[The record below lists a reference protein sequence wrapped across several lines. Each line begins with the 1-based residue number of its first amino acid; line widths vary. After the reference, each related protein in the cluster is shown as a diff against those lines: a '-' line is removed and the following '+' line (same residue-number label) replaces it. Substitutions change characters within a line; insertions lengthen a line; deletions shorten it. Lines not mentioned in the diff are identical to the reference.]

1 MIEILC
7 VLSLFISLL
16 VLFIFIVFIKNTREK
31 ILKLSEELQ
40 NYNVQIEQSLNSLV
54 RDVNTNNNLLHS
66 HNTDNIVLDS
76 NIINGSNGMNGMN
89 GSNGINGSNG
99 MNGSS

>member
-54 RDVNTNNNLLHS
+54 RDVNSNNNLLHT
-66 HNTDNIVLDS
+66 HNNIDS
-76 NIINGSNGMNGMN
+76 NIIIDSSINNGD
-89 GSNGINGSNG
+89 
-99 MNGSS
+99 NGSS